1 MNRFLLLTALIL
13 PLSAITA
20 CSDKIQSE
28 AKYPT
33 GIDRSSAETNDI
45 YADAPSIFGDG
56 GILGERKETNN
67 DTITVNSYLW
77 RAALDTISFMPIELA
92 DPFGGTILTGW
103 YSAPESP
110 NEQIKMNVLV
120 LGKQLKATG
129 VKVNVFKQQRSG
141 GRWVDA
147 QVDPSTGRKLE
158 DAILTR
164 ARQYRIQDDE

>member
-1 MNRFLLLTALIL
+1 MRYSITILIFSALV
-13 PLSAITA
+13 LSA

-33 GIDRSSAETNDI
+33 GIDRSDVGTNDI
-45 YADAPSIFGDG
+45 YADSPSIFGQG
-56 GILGERKETNN
+56 GIMGERKESNN

-77 RAALDTISFMPIELA
+77 RATLDTISFMPIESA

-103 YSAPESP
+103 YSAPETP
-110 NEQIKMNVLV
+110 NEQIKTNVLV

-129 VKVNVFKQQRSG
+129 IKVNVFKQVRSG